1 MISTNSALDTRQSV
15 EGHTDT
21 HVVLVDLRPKGVKG
35 NATEKALGRAHI
47 TCNKNGVPFDPEKPT
62 ITSGIR
68 VGSPAGTTRGFG
80 EQEFTQIGSWIGEI
94 VDAVASG
101 ESTSTEDRIRAEVKA
116 LTAQF
121 PIYGGLG
128 G

>member
-1 MISTNSALDTRQSV
+1 MNFLLKWNLIVFHFSV
-15 EGHTDT
+15 
-21 HVVLVDLRPKGVKG
+21 K
-35 NATEKALGRAHI
+35 
-47 TCNKNGVPFDPEKPT
+47 EKPT

-80 EQEFTQIGSWIGEI
+80 EAEFTQIGNWIGEI

-101 ESTSTEDRIRAEVKA
+101 ESGSAEDKVREEVKA

-121 PIYGGLG
+121 PIYNGLG